1 MKGYKAFNSDLTC
14 RGFQFE
20 IGKTYEYKGY
30 IEPCWSGFHFCKNF
44 VDCYEYYDMS
54 DETRI
59 CEVEAVGNIKTDD
72 EVKYCTDKITILAE
86 VKKPRLKSNLSD
98 SNSGYCNSGNRN
110 SGNWNSGDS
119 NSGNR
124 NSGNNNSGDS
134 NSGNWNSG
142 DSNSGNWN
150 SGGSN
155 SGNNNSGDSN
165 SGNWN
170 SGDSN
175 SGNWNSGGRNSGSRN
190 SGNNNSGDSNSGN
203 WNLGNWNS
211 GGRNSGSRNSGN
223 WNSGGSNSGDN
234 NSGNRNSGY
243 WNSGNWNSG
252 IFNTEENPKIKI
264 FDKESDWTIEDWL
277 RSKTKVVMDCCPCSY
292 SDFIDE
298 SYMTDEEKERHPE
311 YKTIGGYIKTVTIT
325 KADRQK
331 WWDDLTEEEKEAVKG
346 LPNFDVDKFKECTGI
361 TI

>member
-124 NSGNNNSGDS
+124 NSGNNNSG
-134 NSGNWNSG
+134 
-142 DSNSGNWN
+142 
-150 SGGSN
+150 GS
-155 SGNNNSGDSN
+155 
-165 SGNWN
+165 
-170 SGDSN
+170 
-175 SGNWNSGGRNSGSRN
+175 N